1 MGRIQHL
8 AIASQEPEK
17 LADFY
22 KSAFGWQEVRRLDNP
37 RCHGVVLSDGAINI
51 SVLKFKQD
59 QIGRGLEFTG
69 LHHLGVFIDDM
80 AEAEQKCLALGAIPY
95 DELPGDKNEVNYRP
109 RRSDKFK
116 GPEGNL
122 FDINDKPWVG
132 AAPVKQAA
140 E

>member
-22 KSAFGWQEVRRLDNP
+22 KSAFGWQEVSRLDNP

-69 LHHLGVFIDDM
+69 LHHMGVYIDDM
-80 AEAEQKCLALGAIPY
+80 ADAERKCLALGAIPY
-95 DELPGDKNEVNYRP
+95 DELPEDKNEVNYRP

-122 FDINDKPWVG
+122 FDINDKPWIG

>member
-22 KSAFGWQEVRRLDNP
+22 KVAFGWQEIHRLDNP

-59 QIGRGLEFTG
+59 QIDRGMEFTG
-69 LHHLGVFIDDM
+69 PHHMGVFVDDA
-80 AEAEQKCLALGAIPY
+80 AEAEQKCLELGTIPY
-95 DELPGDKNEVNYRP
+95 DELPEEKNEVNYRP
-109 RRSDKFK
+109 KRSDKFK

-122 FDINDKPWVG
+122 FDINDKP
-132 AAPVKQAA
+132 
-140 E
+140 

>member
-22 KSAFGWQEVRRLDNP
+22 KAAFGWQEVRRLDNP

-69 LHHLGVFIDDM
+69 LHHMGVFIDDM
-80 AEAEQKCLALGAIPY
+80 AAAEQKCLELGALPY
-95 DELPGDKNEVNYRP
+95 DELPEDRHEVNYRP

-122 FDINDKPWVG
+122 FDINDKPWIG
-132 AAPVKQAA
+132 AAPVKLAA

>member
-69 LHHLGVFIDDM
+69 LHHFRRGSSGLPN
-80 AEAEQKCLALGAIPY
+80 ASTPREAKYIARA
-95 DELPGDKNEVNYRP
+95 
-109 RRSDKFK
+109 
-116 GPEGNL
+116 
-122 FDINDKPWVG
+122 
-132 AAPVKQAA
+132 
-140 E
+140 

>member
-22 KSAFGWQEVRRLDNP
+22 KEIFGWEEVKRLDNP

-51 SVLKFKQD
+51 SILKFKQD
-59 QIGRGLEFTG
+59 QIGHGLAFNG
-69 LHHLGVFIDDM
+69 PHHFGVYIDDLD
-80 AEAEQKCLALGAIPY
+80 ATADKCLAAHATPY
-95 DELPGDKNEVNYRP
+95 DELPMDDKEPNYRA

-116 GPEGNL
+116 GPEGGL
-122 FDINDKPWVG
+122 FDINDTPWLG
-132 AAPVKQAA
+132 AAPVKNAA